1 MSAEQFLG
9 IFLVVLAGLWMGSGG
24 WPIKL
29 MKKYQYEHF
38 GFVAMVIGL
47 VLAPWIITLYY
58 CPNALE
64 VYKSVWDSNR
74 HALLV
79 SNAWSLSWG
88 VANVLCFLCFIRI
101 GFCLTGGILT
111 GLGVSTGVMIP
122 MIFKGSGLFKDAKD
136 ITSPAGL
143 MVMAGVV
150 VMLVGVVLVS
160 FAGLGRDKVLQKK
173 ADEKA
178 GSFVVGLFMAVIAGI
193 TSAGMSLSFVY
204 SQGPIKE
211 AMLAHNVPSIVAE
224 TFAVWAVGI
233 IGGAA
238 INILY
243 PAFLMTKHKSW
254 AVLASSPKELLLS
267 ILMGLNTII
276 AVVLMGKGMLSI
288 GAMGA
293 SIGFGIQQAS
303 QMIGNQ
309 SVGFIGGEWKGV
321 YGKPRNQ
328 MYLSILVLILAA
340 VIMAGGNYVASLP
353 AAE

>member
-1 MSAEQFLG
+1 
-9 IFLVVLAGLWMGSGG
+9 
-24 WPIKL
+24 
-29 MKKYQYEHF
+29 
-38 GFVAMVIGL
+38 
-47 VLAPWIITLYY
+47 
-58 CPNALE
+58 
-64 VYKSVWDSNR
+64 
-74 HALLV
+74 
-79 SNAWSLSWG
+79 
-88 VANVLCFLCFIRI
+88 
-101 GFCLTGGILT
+101 
-111 GLGVSTGVMIP
+111 
-122 MIFKGSGLFKDAKD
+122 
-136 ITSPAGL
+136 
-143 MVMAGVV
+143 
-150 VMLVGVVLVS
+150 
-160 FAGLGRDKVLQKK
+160 
-173 ADEKA
+173 
-178 GSFVVGLFMAVIAGI
+178 
-193 TSAGMSLSFVY
+193 
-204 SQGPIKE
+204 
-211 AMLAHNVPSIVAE
+211 MLAHNVPSIVAE

>member
-38 GFVAMVIGL
+38 GFIAMVIGL
-47 VLAPWIITLYY
+47 VLAPWIITLCF
-58 CPNALE
+58 CPNALS
-64 VYKSVWDSNR
+64 VYKSIWENNR
-74 HALLV
+74 HAILV

-88 VANVLCFLCFIRI
+88 IANVLCFLCFVRI

-111 GLGVSTGVMIP
+111 GLGVSIGVMIP
-122 MIFKGSGLFKDAKD
+122 MIFKGSGHFQDAKD

-150 VMLVGVVLVS
+150 VMVIGVIVVS
-160 FAGLGRDKVLQKK
+160 FAGLGRDEVLKKK
-173 ADEKA
+173 AAERS
-178 GSFVVGLFMAVIAGI
+178 GSFVAGMIMAIIAGI
-193 TSAGMSLSFVY
+193 TSAGMSLAFVY

-211 AMLAHNVPSIVAE
+211 AMLAQGVPSIVSE

-238 INILY
+238 INILF

-254 AVLASSPKELLLS
+254 SVLASSPRELLLS
-267 ILMGLNTII
+267 VIMGLNTII
-276 AVVLMGKGMLSI
+276 AVVLMGKGMISI

-321 YGKPRNQ
+321 HGMPRYQ
-328 MYLSILVLILAA
+328 MYLAIGILIMAA
-340 VIMAGGNYVASLP
+340 VIMATGNYVASLP